1 MVGAHRK
8 SEFRHERDLEAGER
22 SLHFTCQRE
31 LSGHQV
37 RLCQGLS
44 WDLLELYMES
54 HPVVALSLLDQTCSD
69 ILVRHYVL
77 LTGGQTQVFI
87 HIQLLGAQVLV
98 RAWLLPSGL

>member
-1 MVGAHRK
+1 
-8 SEFRHERDLEAGER
+8 
-22 SLHFTCQRE
+22 
-31 LSGHQV
+31 
-37 RLCQGLS
+37 
-44 WDLLELYMES
+44 MES